1 MSLGTI
7 DRTPPPFFRQGPSA
21 LTKLVLCSALAVF
34 LMAAD
39 TRFQLTRP
47 LRAALATA
55 LLSVQQAM
63 KWPVR
68 LADEATGYVQGLDN
82 ARSRENA
89 ARAQLARQAER
100 VARGDQLAL
109 ENARLRALLELR
121 PAVAVPSLAAEVL
134 YEAADPYSRKLFID
148 RGERDGV
155 KLGAPVINE
164 AGVLGQVTAV
174 YPLSALVTLLTDR
187 DAAIP
192 VLNERTQ
199 QRSAAFGGA
208 EGGGAL
214 ELRFVAANADVQAG
228 DRLLTSGI
236 DGVYPPGL
244 SVGRVTRVDRRA
256 DAGFARIPL
265 APAAGIDGVRHVL
278 VLQPMAQQLPPRPE
292 APTEPGKVEKAG
304 KGGKGAGKGS
314 EKGLDAATDK
324 TGAPAA
330 PAASGAAP
338 RAAVA
343 GSRPCSCRVALPT
356 SCCCRSTRSSS
367 ASRWCWPCCWR

>member
-47 LRAALATA
+47 LRSAMATA
-55 LLSVQQAM
+55 LLPLQQAL

-68 LADEATGYVQGLDN
+68 LADEVSAYVQGLDA
-82 ARSRENA
+82 ARSGENA
-89 ARAQLARQAER
+89 ARLQLARQSELASRGALLAAE
-100 VARGDQLAL
+100 
-109 ENARLRALLELR
+109 NTRLRALLELR
-121 PAVAVPSLAAEVL
+121 PALAVPALGAEVL
-134 YEAADPYSRKLFID
+134 YEAADPYARKLFID
-148 RGERDGV
+148 RGERHGV
-155 KLGAPVINE
+155 VRGSPVINE

-214 ELRFVAANADVQAG
+214 ELRFVAANADVKAG

-244 SVGRVTRVDRRA
+244 AVGTVTRVDRRA
-256 DAGFARIPL
+256 DAGFARILL
-265 APAAGIDGVRHVL
+265 APAAGLDGVRHLL
-278 VLQPMAQQLPPRPE
+278 VLQPTAMQLPPRPE
-292 APTEPGKVEKAG
+292 PLAETGRADKPA
-304 KGGKGAGKGS
+304 KGA
-314 EKGLDAATDK
+314 K
-324 TGAPAA
+324 TAPAERPGSA
-330 PAASGAAP
+330 AAAGAAAASTTAAGSNATGTP
-338 RAAVA
+338 PAT
-343 GSRPCSCRVALPT
+343 GSRP
-356 SCCCRSTRSSS
+356 
-367 ASRWCWPCCWR
+367 